1 MLTSTSNFHTILHQ
15 RRRAAAPTMR
25 EAAPMNVE
33 AVVNAV
39 KRATIKGG
47 LLATAIFGGSSGLLG
62 GAGVTAPWAQP
73 GAYIIIQT

>member
-1 MLTSTSNFHTILHQ
+1 
-15 RRRAAAPTMR
+15 
-25 EAAPMNVE
+25 MNVE